1 MLRAVLF
8 DLDDTLFDHESCARD
23 ALLAVHQ
30 SSERLRSVT
39 FAEFERLHTVLLEE
53 LHQRVMSGALDID
66 AARIERFARLFE
78 AAGATDCSPEEGAR
92 VYRECYIRTRRAIDG
107 AAALL
112 SALKPRVKIGVVS
125 NNLLAEQQEKM
136 RQCGLDE
143 FVDALIVS
151 EKVGVVKPDP
161 LIFRVALD
169 QLAVSKEDAVMV
181 GDSWAADVEGAR
193 AAGIPAVWFNRNG
206 RPSPDPNA
214 GVPELRAFEPLSA
227 AIDAIELAHSRSRA
241 HRN

>member
-1 MLRAVLF
+1 
-8 DLDDTLFDHESCARD
+8 
-23 ALLAVHQ
+23 
-30 SSERLRSVT
+30 
-39 FAEFERLHTVLLEE
+39 
-53 LHQRVMSGALDID
+53 
-66 AARIERFARLFE
+66 
-78 AAGATDCSPEEGAR
+78 

-136 RQCGLDE
+136 AQCGLDE

-169 QLAVSKEDAVMV
+169 RLAVSKEDAVMV

-193 AAGIPAVWFNRNG
+193 AAGISVVWFNRNG

-214 GVPELRAFEPLSA
+214 GVPELRALEPVSA